1 MVGIACVGSDFKVC
15 WYISHQKGK
24 KKKKGLCWYS
34 FVLVKDR
41 IKSNKHHL
49 SLRVVVITIWGQS
62 SYYKFKVSLP
72 FTVILYLFCS
82 PVFLKYGSNFTCR
95 NIWSVSTKLFFY
107 EVSKHGFCPLE
118 LESSWS
124 FFFWLNL

>member
-1 MVGIACVGSDFKVC
+1 M
-15 WYISHQKGK
+15 
-24 KKKKGLCWYS
+24 
-34 FVLVKDR
+34 KDR

-124 FFFWLNL
+124 FFFGLTYSSLLRKVEPAELWSKKCNRLRSQVKKRPTNFNQ